1 MENSQMLGKQIAIEK
16 MGTKWSYWRSKF
28 DQKGCKSWMIVKTLI
43 IIKARSN
50 KKFLN
55 SDH

>member
-43 IIKARSN
+43 IIKARSK